1 LAGLLLLPGLAPAP
15 LNSAGRRAETGQAA
29 QDEQTLVRDKALER
43 EMAGGES
50 HAYRIALEAGQ
61 FLLVIVDQRGI
72 DVVLTLFGPDG
83 KRIMVMDSPNGRW
96 GPERITTIAETAGSY
111 RIVARSPQKDV
122 PAGRYEIKIA
132 ELRAATDTDRALA
145 EARRLFNEA
154 MNIGRQGKLN
164 EAIQLMEQ
172 SLAITEQA
180 LGPEHLS
187 VAATLN
193 NLAILYLNQGD
204 YAKATSLQ
212 ARVFAIREKALGPD
226 HASTVAS
233 LHNLALTYKNQGD
246 YAKAEPLFQRAV
258 TAFEK
263 VDGPDYFNL
272 ATALDNLG
280 TVCFQMGDS
289 AKAES
294 LLERALAI
302 REKAGSPAELVVAA
316 TLNNL
321 AVLHEGKG
329 DYAKAVALHQRALA
343 LKEKLQG
350 AASPDVA
357 ITLNNLAFIYY
368 RQREYAKARPLYQRA
383 LAIFE
388 KALGP
393 EHPDV
398 ANSLGALAAFYRARN
413 DPQQAIAFLARGHA
427 IQERNIS
434 RNIIAG
440 SERRK
445 LAYLALFSRQTAD
458 TISLH
463 LQSAPD
469 DLRAAELALVT
480 LLARKGR
487 ALDAGLD
494 AIAGLRR
501 HASAQDQALL
511 TRLSSARSQLAALTF
526 RGPGQAGPAS
536 YRSQLSQLEDE
547 EEKLQ
552 TEISA
557 RSAEFQL
564 RTQPVTLA
572 SVQSAIPRGAAL
584 VEFALY
590 SPFNVKTNS
599 RDPLR
604 YAAYALAAEGP
615 PRWVDLGEAAAIDR
629 SIAALRQALRD
640 PKRTDVKQR
649 ARAVDELVM
658 SPVRAL
664 LGKTRRALLSPDGS
678 LNLIPFA
685 ALVDERNQYLITRY
699 SFSYLTSGRDLLR
712 LRIAREN
719 RNDPLIVADPAFG
732 EIEEAPAAAD
742 RDVGLA
748 DLSQLRLR
756 RLPGTA
762 SEAQALK
769 ALLPRATVLTEE
781 RATEAALKQVSSPSI
796 LHIAT
801 HGFFLKDAEAAP
813 ENSRDIGLPGE
824 GALTGVAPDRVENP
838 LLRSGLVL
846 AGANNRRS
854 GEEDGVLTALEV
866 AGLDLWG
873 TKLVVLSACNTGVG
887 EVKNGEGVYGL
898 RRALALAGA
907 ESQVM
912 SLWSVSDRGTRDLMV
927 SYYRALR
934 RGEGRGEALRQ
945 VQLHMLG
952 SKDRQHPYY
961 WASFIQSGEWKS
973 LEGKETIRQ

>member
-1 LAGLLLLPGLAPAP
+1 
-15 LNSAGRRAETGQAA
+15 
-29 QDEQTLVRDKALER
+29 
-43 EMAGGES
+43 
-50 HAYRIALEAGQ
+50 
-61 FLLVIVDQRGI
+61 
-72 DVVLTLFGPDG
+72 
-83 KRIMVMDSPNGRW
+83 
-96 GPERITTIAETAGSY
+96 
-111 RIVARSPQKDV
+111 
-122 PAGRYEIKIA
+122 
-132 ELRAATDTDRALA
+132 
-145 EARRLFNEA
+145 
-154 MNIGRQGKLN
+154 
-164 EAIQLMEQ
+164 
-172 SLAITEQA
+172 
-180 LGPEHLS
+180 
-187 VAATLN
+187 
-193 NLAILYLNQGD
+193 
-204 YAKATSLQ
+204 
-212 ARVFAIREKALGPD
+212 
-226 HASTVAS
+226 
-233 LHNLALTYKNQGD
+233 
-246 YAKAEPLFQRAV
+246 
-258 TAFEK
+258 
-263 VDGPDYFNL
+263 
-272 ATALDNLG
+272 
-280 TVCFQMGDS
+280 
-289 AKAES
+289 
-294 LLERALAI
+294 
-302 REKAGSPAELVVAA
+302 
-316 TLNNL
+316 
-321 AVLHEGKG
+321 
-329 DYAKAVALHQRALA
+329 
-343 LKEKLQG
+343 
-350 AASPDVA
+350 
-357 ITLNNLAFIYY
+357 
-368 RQREYAKARPLYQRA
+368 
-383 LAIFE
+383 
-388 KALGP
+388 
-393 EHPDV
+393 
-398 ANSLGALAAFYRARN
+398 
-413 DPQQAIAFLARGHA
+413 
-427 IQERNIS
+427 
-434 RNIIAG
+434 
-440 SERRK
+440 
-445 LAYLALFSRQTAD
+445 
-458 TISLH
+458 
-463 LQSAPD
+463 
-469 DLRAAELALVT
+469 
-480 LLARKGR
+480 
-487 ALDAGLD
+487 
-494 AIAGLRR
+494 
-501 HASAQDQALL
+501 
-511 TRLSSARSQLAALTF
+511 
-526 RGPGQAGPAS
+526 
-536 YRSQLSQLEDE
+536 
-547 EEKLQ
+547 
-552 TEISA
+552 
-557 RSAEFQL
+557 
-564 RTQPVTLA
+564 
-572 SVQSAIPRGAAL
+572 
-584 VEFALY
+584 
-590 SPFNVKTNS
+590 
-599 RDPLR
+599 
-604 YAAYALAAEGP
+604 
-615 PRWVDLGEAAAIDR
+615 VDLGEAAAIDR
-629 SIAALRQALRD
+629 SITALRQALRD

-664 LGKTRRALLSPDGS
+664 LGKTRWALLSPDGS